1 MRALVTGFEA
11 FGGDTVNAALAA
23 VMRLPAHIGEL
34 EIATVALP
42 TSFARAA
49 DLLEAAIARTAPDL
63 VLCVGETGGRAVLS
77 IERVAIN
84 LCSARIADNDGARP
98 IESAVIAGGPA
109 AYFATLPV
117 NAIANALGAAGLP
130 AEISNSAGTYVCN
143 QVFYRLM
150 HHTAGAGHRWLAGF
164 IHVPHAFDAAARPQ
178 AKMPLDDIVRGIHI
192 ALEVSA
198 VH

>member
-1 MRALVTGFEA
+1 MRRLIEHCWSIRHCRKTIFAIGFWA
-11 FGGDTVNAALAA
+11 C
-23 VMRLPAHIGEL
+23 
-34 EIATVALP
+34 
-42 TSFARAA
+42 SRACSM
-49 DLLEAAIARTAPDL
+49 DR
-63 VLCVGETGGRAVLS
+63 VGM
-77 IERVAIN
+77 
-84 LCSARIADNDGARP
+84 
-98 IESAVIAGGPA
+98 IAGGPA

-150 HHTAGAGHRWLAGF
+150 HHTADAGHRWHAGF
-164 IHVPHAFDAAARPQ
+164 MHVPHAFDAAARPQ

>member
-11 FGGDTVNAALAA
+11 FGGDTVNASLIA
-23 VMRLPAHIGEL
+23 VMRLPAHIGAL
-34 EIATVALP
+34 EIATAALP

-49 DLLEAAIARTAPDL
+49 DLLKAAIARIEPDL
-63 VLCVGETGGRAVLS
+63 VLCVGEAGERAVLS
-77 IERVAIN
+77 VESVAIN
-84 LCSARIADNDGARP
+84 LCSARIADNDGALP
-98 IESAVIAGGPA
+98 VETAVIAGGPA

-117 NAIANALGAAGLP
+117 GAIAHALGAAGLP

-150 HHTAGAGHRWLAGF
+150 HQTADAGHRWLAGF
-164 IHVPHAFDAAARPQ
+164 MHVPHAFDAAARPQ

-192 ALEVSA
+192 ALEISA
-198 VH
+198 AH

>member
-11 FGGDTVNAALAA
+11 FGGDAVNASLIA
-23 VMRLPAHIGEL
+23 VMRLPAQIGAL

-42 TSFARAA
+42 TSFARAS
-49 DLLEAAIARTAPDL
+49 DLLEAAIARVKPDL
-63 VLCVGETGGRAVLS
+63 VLCVGEAGGRAALS
-77 IERVAIN
+77 VERVAIN
-84 LCSARIADNDGARP
+84 LCSARIADNDGALP
-98 IESAVIAGGPA
+98 VETAVIAGGPA

-150 HHTAGAGHRWLAGF
+150 HHTADAGNRWRAGF
-164 IHVPHAFDAAARPQ
+164 MHVPHAFDATARPQ

-198 VH
+198 AH